1 MKKLALTAIA
11 AMAAMLV
18 YCQDGDGQGGNE
30 QHFKYEDYL
39 PEDYAPTDGM
49 GEIID
54 PATGTKY
61 TVTIDPANGKHTVTP
76 EPTKRDILV
85 AVQAMA
91 IALTANARLED
102 LTEQYQ
108 FAIEQLEKVTEDLW
122 KHVKTPVEI
131 IPPGSGSGSGSG
143 GAQENEHTIGVDTE
157 AGGLVLGGVW
167 PGSYEITMDGEGV
180 VTFALAKV
188 HLDMNDNDSS
198 LYLTSDAKK
207 SATLKLKK
215 ICASGKLVDG
225 EDYKGSVT
233 DPIDAAKSALIDLI
247 NAYHPIDEGVP
258 DEATNVLAKVA
269 FDGDYNSL
277 TNTPTFSFEEEEVA
291 EGEGGEGGTK
301 LVLVVSSGTNVA
313 SNDVGLAKVAK
324 TGSWADIV
332 GAPDGV
338 VFSGGQV
345 QMEGD
350 ALQARPIYVGID
362 TNGLYGA
369 TNDWQEICRITPRE
383 WFTGSA
389 DVLEDVS
396 ASGDSVTFS
405 FCTLK
410 LSPTNGLERVAS
422 EKQSVTITLP
432 TNGCDCA
439 GGSVTNVYVCE
450 CNGGEGCGCGG
461 GGGDDEEGNCSCQ
474 IKTAQDV
481 NDVEK
486 DPEWSKWKSDDFDG
500 WKADVDKDVADA
512 CAAIT
517 AICEHIGYV
526 PSVWQSR
533 ADAGGGGQGS
543 AEDMP

>member
-1 MKKLALTAIA
+1 MQRTYFLGGASPEQYEVTMDNNGKVSFPLAKLHLDVNDSNGSLYMTAEGDDKATLQLAKIA
-11 AMAAMLV
+11 ASGNLKDAKDYQTCYDEAKCDWMA
-18 YCQDGDGQGGNE
+18 
-30 QHFKYEDYL
+30 
-39 PEDYAPTDGM
+39 
-49 GEIID
+49 
-54 PATGTKY
+54 
-61 TVTIDPANGKHTVTP
+61 TI
-76 EPTKRDILV
+76 L
-85 AVQAMA
+85 
-91 IALTANARLED
+91 
-102 LTEQYQ
+102 
-108 FAIEQLEKVTEDLW
+108 
-122 KHVKTPVEI
+122 
-131 IPPGSGSGSGSG
+131 
-143 GAQENEHTIGVDTE
+143 
-157 AGGLVLGGVW
+157 
-167 PGSYEITMDGEGV
+167 SYHDGE
-180 VTFALAKV
+180 
-188 HLDMNDNDSS
+188 
-198 LYLTSDAKK
+198 
-207 SATLKLKK
+207 
-215 ICASGKLVDG
+215 
-225 EDYKGSVT
+225 VT
-233 DPIDAAKSALIDLI
+233 DTF
-247 NAYHPIDEGVP
+247 V
-258 DEATNVLAKVA
+258 TNFHSVA
-269 FDGDYNSL
+269 FSGDYNSL
-277 TNTPTFSFEEEEVA
+277 TNTPTYEFEEA
-291 EGEGGEGGTK
+291 DDGEGGTK
-301 LVLVVSSGTNVA
+301 IMLVVSSGTNVA

-332 GAPDGV
+332 GAPDGA

-410 LSPTNGLERVAS
+410 LSTNGLERVAS

-450 CNGGEGCGCGG
+450 CNGGEGCGCG

>member
-1 MKKLALTAIA
+1 MKRLIFAAFAIFALAGTSFAEPEPGETVTTPPGGTIYPPATPENPNPNPIDVIIGDDGQLHTPGGGDVEIPGGDNSFETAIQAMYAALRGWDLAQGAWNYADSAMGQANAAMRQANAAMEEAKKKGKIELGTGYAEVMGDISFDKGSATLTVPGKKVRLEKSSREGTLDIVAATGQNRTATFGKLAGKDAISEA
-11 AMAAMLV
+11 
-18 YCQDGDGQGGNE
+18 D
-30 QHFKYEDYL
+30 
-39 PEDYAPTDGM
+39 DYADS
-49 GEIID
+49 
-54 PATGTKY
+54 
-61 TVTIDPANGKHTVTP
+61 VTAKD
-76 EPTKRDILV
+76 
-85 AVQAMA
+85 Q
-91 IALTANARLED
+91 
-102 LTEQYQ
+102 
-108 FAIEQLEKVTEDLW
+108 KVTEDL
-122 KHVKTPVEI
+122 T
-131 IPPGSGSGSGSG
+131 
-143 GAQENEHTIGVDTE
+143 N
-157 AGGLVLGGVW
+157 
-167 PGSYEITMDGEGV
+167 
-180 VTFALAKV
+180 
-188 HLDMNDNDSS
+188 
-198 LYLTSDAKK
+198 
-207 SATLKLKK
+207 
-215 ICASGKLVDG
+215 
-225 EDYKGSVT
+225 
-233 DPIDAAKSALIDLI
+233 LILS
-247 NAYHPIDEGVP
+247 YHPPEEGVP

-301 LVLVVSSGTNVA
+301 LVLVVSSGTAVV

-332 GAPDGV
+332 GAPDGA

-500 WKADVDKDVADA
+500 WKADIDKDVADA